1 VASKPRTTFL
11 ASDAAAL
18 FLGAVPV
25 ALACGMLAV
34 CALSL
39 APIDGLYDLWK
50 STLRPSVWISVQTA
64 FFAILLT
71 VPLALGAAVNLELE
85 GAPWARRLIQLM
97 GLMPAVFW
105 AKALSA
111 SGLVLE
117 PLRYPTITAC
127 GFLALAVLPGL
138 TTAYAKSLATFPSAL
153 HEAARALGASRA
165 STIPVLVVP
174 AVRARLLRDTQ
185 RSFARLLGEAIL
197 LHLFFADANEQPL
210 GVLLLQSGSRVSGS
224 GLSFDSTF
232 DRRWVL
238 AAMFL
243 WLPSIGFAALRE
255 PSTRVIGPSPRLL
268 KLSPQLLTWLS
279 RAGFTSL
286 AILPFGLLFG
296 LLRQPTPWLRLDAFR
311 QPIEALP
318 PTLVWALVGCGL
330 GVTWGIAR
338 DYARF
343 EFDQGLLGRVLRAAL
358 HVLRALPA
366 SAAGV
371 FAAVAC
377 RHGIPFPVVLV
388 LLVAVLSSPVVAHG
402 SATRVL
408 EELSH
413 RRTSAIAL
421 GATRNALWRH
431 VIFPALLPHVKY
443 TLFAAIARALGSTA
457 AFVIVEAA
465 SQRSPQLLSTRF
477 WASDARLF
485 PAYALVSLGA
495 AWFFDW
501 YATYRKDQ
509 ATRRLQFFPGTTDF
523 STVRSESAR
532 ERS

>member
-1 VASKPRTTFL
+1 VASKPRSTFL

-18 FLGAVPV
+18 VLGAVPI
-25 ALACGMLAV
+25 AIACAMFFV

-64 FFAILLT
+64 FFALLLT

-111 SGLVLE
+111 SGLVLG
-117 PLRYPTITAC
+117 PLRYPTVTAC

-138 TTAYAKSLATFPSAL
+138 TTAYAKSLATFPIAL

-197 LHLFFADANEQPL
+197 LHFFFADANEQPL
-210 GVLLLQSGSRVSGS
+210 GVLLLQSGSRVSGA
-224 GLSFDSTF
+224 GLSFDAIF

-238 AAMFL
+238 AATLL
-243 WLPSIGFAALRE
+243 WLPSIGFAMLRE
-255 PSTRVIGPSPRLL
+255 PTRDIGPSPRLL
-268 KLSPQLLTWLS
+268 TLSPQLLTWLS
-279 RAGFTSL
+279 RTGFTSL
-286 AILPFGLLFG
+286 LVLPFGLLFG
-296 LLRQPTPWLRLDAFR
+296 LLRQPTPWLSLDAFR
-311 QPIEALP
+311 QPIEALL
-318 PTLVWALVGCGL
+318 PTLIWALIGCGL

-338 DYARF
+338 DYTRF
-343 EFDQGLLGRVLRAAL
+343 EFDQALLGRVLRAAL

-366 SAAGV
+366 SAAGI

-377 RHGIPFPVVLV
+377 RRGIPFPVVIV
-388 LLVAVLSSPVVAHG
+388 LLMAVLSSPVVAHG
-402 SATRVL
+402 SATRIL

-413 RRTSAIAL
+413 RRAAAIAL
-421 GATRNALWRH
+421 GATRSTLWRY
-431 VIFPALLPHVKY
+431 VILPALLPHVKY
-443 TLFAAIARALGSTA
+443 TLFAAIARALGSTS

-465 SQRSPQLLSTRF
+465 SQRLPQFLSTRF

-501 YATYRKDQ
+501 YATYRKDH
-509 ATRRLQFFPGTTDF
+509 AARRLQFFPSTTDF
-523 STVRSESAR
+523 SAVRSESVR